1 VLIIFT
7 LLARFVLSSLGDV
20 HRVIG
25 RFLSGLTRYERTAQ
39 NSRITGVIL
48 ISRELG
54 HWNHEFDA
62 FFAFI
67 QE

>member
-7 LLARFVLSSLGDV
+7 LLAGFVLSSLGDV

-54 HWNHEFDA
+54 RWNHEFDG